1 MKTIRIDFTRT
12 TTFQLIK
19 EKVSAISNTG
29 KQYSY
34 VYNEIKTRNKF
45 KKILGSV
52 PDHGAVVI
60 YGVNNDSLKPIE
72 VKYSSV
78 NLRKDFLKSQKKL
91 SSGSQVDRFSWMV
104 DLLSSGTYNELK
116 IFTTNSI

>member
-1 MKTIRIDFTRT
+1 MKTIRIDFTLT

-19 EKVSAISNTG
+19 EKVSAISSTG
-29 KQYSY
+29 KQYSS

-45 KKILGSV
+45 KKILWSV
-52 PDHGAVVI
+52 PDPGAVVI

-72 VKYSSV
+72 VKYSSE

-91 SSGSQVDRFSWMV
+91 SNGSQVDRYSWMV
-104 DLLSSGTYNELK
+104 GLLSSGTYNELK

>member
-19 EKVSAISNTG
+19 EKVRTITNTG
-29 KQYSY
+29 KEYSY
-34 VYNEIKTRNKF
+34 VYNALRTRHMF
-45 KKILGSV
+45 ERILWSV
-52 PDHGAVVI
+52 PNHGAVVI

-78 NLRKDFLKSQKKL
+78 NLRKDFLNSQKKL
-91 SSGSQVDRFSWMV
+91 SNGSQVDRYSWMV